1 MQVIVW
7 ANKSCDVGYPDTCLL
22 WGGFLAKLAIYYDM
36 VSNGRADV
44 AIMNRVSCELAQYHS
59 SLPVSQR
66 AWVYLGVNSPA
77 PPCLTRISPC
87 VMSLAQPS

>member
-1 MQVIVW
+1 MQTLLDTCSVMQVIVW

-44 AIMNRVSCELAQYHS
+44 AIMNRVSCVVNLPS
-59 SLPVSQR
+59 SI
-66 AWVYLGVNSPA
+66 AA
-77 PPCLTRISPC
+77 C
-87 VMSLAQPS
+87 